1 MTAPRTVTVP
11 TLDHGP
17 VVMTEPAWCAGHADE
32 PTELRCDTGHT
43 GTPHPLMYEGLELAY
58 SVPVQDPFAPS
69 GRRSVGVLVELGPL
83 ANRLTPA
90 ELDVLAGLLVDYA
103 GTLRRLARQLSALHA
118 GEAR

>member
-17 VVMTEPAWCAGHADE
+17 VVMPEPAWCAGHADE

-58 SVPVQDPFAPS
+58 AVLVQDPFAEV
-69 GRRSVGVLVELGPL
+69 GHRGVGVLVELGPL

-90 ELDVLAGLLVDYA
+90 ELDALAGLLVNYA
-103 GTLRRLARQLSALHA
+103 STLRRLARQLSALLA